1 MPPIEDYQHTLLATQ
16 GYCEL
21 GMYADAL
28 AELETLPKAL
38 RDHPSVVEARLIV
51 LMTAQRWPEA
61 LITAQQLVD
70 LTPEKNIGYIH
81 TAFCQHELGHTQEA
95 RDTLLGGPE
104 SLHGEAVYHYNLACY
119 ECRLGN
125 HDLARAHLDK
135 SFALDKKFRDFAKTD
150 TDLTPLR
157 EGL

>member
-1 MPPIEDYQHTLLATQ
+1 MPPIEDYQHTLLAAQ

-21 GMYADAL
+21 GMFADAL

-38 RDHPSVVEARLIV
+38 LDHPMVVEARLIV
-51 LMTAQRWPEA
+51 LMTARRWAEA
-61 LITAQQLVD
+61 LAAAVE
-70 LTPEKNIGYIH
+70 LTKLIPGKNIGYIH
-81 TAFCQHELGHTQEA
+81 TAYCQHELGQTAQA

-104 SLHGEAVYHYNLACY
+104 SLHSEAVYHYNLACY

-135 SFALDKKFRDFAKTD
+135 SFALDKSFRELAKND
-150 TDLTPLR
+150 TDLTPLH
-157 EGL
+157 EEL